1 MKAVVVTRHG
11 GPEVLNYQDWPDPV
25 PGEGQVLI
33 KTELAGVNFADVQL
47 RRGTYHAGSPPPV
60 VPGLDVYGTIVG
72 VGRGVSGLERGQ
84 KVAAFTASGS
94 YAELALAPAALT
106 FPVPAGVGPETAAAF
121 PTVGITAYN
130 LLTLAGRLA
139 PGETV
144 LVHAA
149 AGGVGSTAVQLAKI
163 MGAGRVIGTV
173 GSDEKASLA
182 RELGCDY
189 VINYEAEDFAARVNE
204 ITGGAGADL
213 ILDSVAGPV
222 FDRGLSCLA
231 TFGRIVMYGHTSGE
245 AGHVSTRDLHGPTR
259 AVIGYS
265 SSTYRRYRPQ
275 ALRPAAEAV
284 LGYLASGQLR
294 IVIGARFDLP
304 DAAKAQQLIESRAHV
319 GKILLRVSPSN

>member
-1 MKAVVVTRHG
+1 MKAIVVTRHG
-11 GPEVLNYQDWPDPV
+11 GPEVLTYQDWPDPV

-33 KTELAGVNFADVQL
+33 RTEITSVNFADVQL
-47 RRGTYHAGSPPPV
+47 RRGTYHAGSPPPT
-60 VPGLDVYGTIVG
+60 VPGLDVYGTIVALGPG
-72 VGRGVSGLERGQ
+72 VTGLENGQ
-84 KVAAFTASGS
+84 KVAAFSASGS
-94 YAELALAPAALT
+94 YAELALAPAVLT
-106 FPVPAGVGPETAAAF
+106 FPVPAGVDPETAAAF

-130 LLTLAGRLA
+130 LLTLAGRLV

-149 AGGVGSTAVQLAKI
+149 AGGVGSVALQLAKI
-163 MGAGRVIGTV
+163 LGAGRVIGTV
-173 GSDEKASLA
+173 GSDKKAALA
-182 RELGCDY
+182 RELGCDD

-204 ITGGAGADL
+204 ITDGAGADL

-222 FDRGLSCLA
+222 FDRELSCLA

-265 SSTYRRYRPQ
+265 SSTYRRYRPE

-284 LGYLASGQLR
+284 LGYLAKGRLR
-294 IVIGARFDLP
+294 MVIGGRFDLQDAP
-304 DAAKAQQLIESRAHV
+304 DAHRLIEKRAHV
-319 GKILLRVSPSN
+319 GKILLQVRTGG